1 MRTMAGS
8 YFLQTKMPHGYN
20 REVFEKGLRRMFLR
34 KGNGTNNDEPRDVK
48 SIEDYIKNRLDDQIK
63 WYDNKAAS
71 SQKCYKV
78 FQIAE
83 LIIAAVIPL
92 LSGYAAGCN
101 AIAAVIGIGG
111 ALITL
116 IEGICKL
123 FRFHEN
129 WIEYRATCELLR
141 HEKYLYQMKAF
152 PYCKE
157 ESYDQLFVKNVEALI
172 SSESSRWKANNAAI
186 IEEEKKPHSSTGS

>member
-1 MRTMAGS
+1 MC
-8 YFLQTKMPHGYN
+8 
-20 REVFEKGLRRMFLR
+20 R
-34 KGNGTNNDEPRDVK
+34 KK
-48 SIEDYIKNRLDDQIK
+48 SKAENTIETRLIENIDDYIKYRLDDQIN

-71 SQKCYKV
+71 AQRCYTGYQV
-78 FQIAE
+78 AE
-83 LIIAAVIPL
+83 LIIAALIPL
-92 LSGYAAGCN
+92 LSGYAASSTL
-101 AIAAVIGIGG
+101 IAVIIGVGG

-129 WIEYRATCELLR
+129 WIEYRSTCELLR

-157 ESYDQLFVKNVEALI
+157 ES
-172 SSESSRWKANNAAI
+172 
-186 IEEEKKPHSSTGS
+186 

>member
-1 MRTMAGS
+1 
-8 YFLQTKMPHGYN
+8 
-20 REVFEKGLRRMFLR
+20 MFLR
-34 KGNGTNNDEPRDVK
+34 KGNRTSNSQSKDVK
-48 SIEDYIKNRLDDQIK
+48 NIDDYIKNRLDDQIN

-71 SQKCYKV
+71 SQKWYKI

-83 LIIAAVIPL
+83 LVIAAVIPL
-92 LSGYAAGCN
+92 LSGYATDCKV
-101 AIAAVIGIGG
+101 IAVLIGIGG

-186 IEEEKKPHSSTGS
+186 VEEEKKPHSSTGS

>member
-1 MRTMAGS
+1 MRRVFSGKS
-8 YFLQTKMPHGYN
+8 NDKNDSEP
-20 REVFEKGLRRMFLR
+20 EVVE
-34 KGNGTNNDEPRDVK
+34 NIDT
-48 SIEDYIKNRLDDQIK
+48 YIKNRLDDQIK

-71 SQKCYKV
+71 SQKWYKI

-83 LIIAAVIPL
+83 LVIAAVIPL
-92 LSGYAAGCN
+92 LSGYATGSMV
-101 AIAAVIGIGG
+101 IAALIGVGG

-172 SSESSRWKANNAAI
+172 SSESSRWKANNAAVV
-186 IEEEKKPHSSTGS
+186 EEEKKPHSSTGS

>member
-1 MRTMAGS
+1 
-8 YFLQTKMPHGYN
+8 
-20 REVFEKGLRRMFLR
+20 MFLR
-34 KGNGTNNDEPRDVK
+34 KGNSTSNSQSKDVK
-48 SIEDYIKNRLDDQIK
+48 NIDDYIKNRLDDQIN

-71 SQKCYKV
+71 SQKWYKI

-83 LIIAAVIPL
+83 LVIAAVIPL
-92 LSGYAAGCN
+92 LSGYATDCKV
-101 AIAAVIGIGG
+101 IAVLIGIGG

-186 IEEEKKPHSSTGS
+186 GEEEKKPHSSTGS